1 MHVRRGRPENLRRRE
16 AILDAAIIRA
26 GKNGYQGTTMADV
39 AHDCGISS
47 SLLFRYFPN
56 KAALLGAMSKRSEG
70 QLKWLMHGIAQAA
83 HKNRTCVDFLVDF
96 GSLYAEFI
104 HRMHDYYALWF
115 LNKDLLSRHTRWL
128 FIHLYPTL
136 SQRLADMPDYRNDVT
151 PEVVTRA
158 FLGAIFHVVFLHERM
173 GTGTPLGLSLDEYVR
188 TVSTSVGAFLATPKA
203 ETTPFP
209 TRPLAA

>member
-1 MHVRRGRPENLRRRE
+1 
-16 AILDAAIIRA
+16 
-26 GKNGYQGTTMADV
+26 MADV

-56 KAALLGAMSKRSEG
+56 KAALLNAMSKRSDE
-70 QLKWLMHGIAQAA
+70 QLKWLLHGIDQTA
-83 HKNRTCVDFLVDF
+83 HRSRTCVDFLVDI

-104 HRMHDYYALWF
+104 HRMHDHYAVWF
-115 LNKDLLSRHTRWL
+115 LNKDLLSRHNRWL
-128 FIHLYPTL
+128 FTHLYPTL
-136 SQRLADMPDYRNDVT
+136 SQRLAGMPDYRNDVA

-188 TVSTSVGAFLATPKA
+188 TVSTSAGAFLATPKA
-203 ETTPFP
+203 GTTPP
-209 TRPLAA
+209 LTRPLATSLRATRQQIVSLFAAARSKKEKPQR